1 MVECDSMR
9 FDKRQRKR
17 VMQMKLEYD
26 FYIPDSVREVMAR
39 LSENGE
45 RAYIVGG
52 SLRDSL
58 LLKKPHDFDLASSAE
73 PLRVCEIFSDKRVI
87 KTGLAH
93 GTVTVIVDGEPIEIT
108 TFRVDGE
115 YHDMRRPDSVSFTRR
130 IEDDLSRRD
139 FTVNALAYNDSDG
152 LVDLFGGRRDL
163 ENKIIRTVGDPH
175 LRFSEDALRIMRA
188 FRFSAQLGFTIE
200 EETLRSAGALAD
212 RLSFIAKERIF
223 SELLKLIR
231 SPYPEKPLAQMKEL
245 SALSYVLFEYSPSE
259 RAISLLSRVDNDDI
273 SRLSALFSDADG
285 AIVRSVLTRLKAS
298 SRQRSVTA
306 SVVDLAK
313 LSYSSREDVTRLRAR
328 LGDDFAIALKLSVL
342 LGSSSEDILGYL
354 NDNTPCSI
362 SELAI
367 DGSDLMAL
375 GYEGRE
381 IGKALALLLD
391 AVVKDPSLN
400 SRDRLVELLG
410 SLF

>member
-1 MVECDSMR
+1 
-9 FDKRQRKR
+9 
-17 VMQMKLEYD
+17 
-26 FYIPDSVREVMAR
+26 
-39 LSENGE
+39 
-45 RAYIVGG
+45 
-52 SLRDSL
+52 
-58 LLKKPHDFDLASSAE
+58 
-73 PLRVCEIFSDKRVI
+73 
-87 KTGLAH
+87 
-93 GTVTVIVDGEPIEIT
+93 
-108 TFRVDGE
+108 
-115 YHDMRRPDSVSFTRR
+115 
-130 IEDDLSRRD
+130 
-139 FTVNALAYNDSDG
+139 
-152 LVDLFGGRRDL
+152 
-163 ENKIIRTVGDPH
+163 
-175 LRFSEDALRIMRA
+175 
-188 FRFSAQLGFTIE
+188 
-200 EETLRSAGALAD
+200 
-212 RLSFIAKERIF
+212 IF

-231 SPYPEKPLAQMKEL
+231 SPYPEKSLAQMKEL

-285 AIVRSVLTRLKAS
+285 ATARSVLTRLKAS

-328 LGDDFAIALKLSVL
+328 LGNDFAIALKLSVL

-381 IGKALALLLD
+381 IGKALAFLLD

-400 SRDRLVELLG
+400 SRDRLVELVRDRDFATFLKKR
-410 SLF
+410 